1 MRFTK
6 YMLFSIVSMLLLAS
20 STVTMGF
27 YDYENDLLFQEE
39 KNNSIVKV
47 QKKISK
53 INKELMIS
61 KGNKHQRLQEL
72 LSIEQE
78 HLNCMQSATY
88 RGEFDDCYEKFMF
101 KWHAYNKGQK

>member
-20 STVTMGF
+20 STVTMAF
-27 YDYENDLLFQEE
+27 SDYESDLIFQKE
-39 KNNSIVKV
+39 KNNSIVEV

-53 INKELMIS
+53 INKELMIT
-61 KGNKHQRLQEL
+61 KGYKNQRLQEL

-78 HLNCMQSATY
+78 HLNCMQSAIY
-88 RGEFDDCYEKFMF
+88 RDEFDLCSEKFMF
-101 KWHAYNKGQK
+101 KWRAYKGQK